1 LSEHQ
6 GSAYVKIGDDG

>member
-6 GSAYVKIGDDG
+6 GSAYVKIGDDD